1 MGVSCGCNYP
11 NCPLKTKAL
20 KVKANLLFFSSY
32 LQQSKSLL
40 KHNMSI
46 PTVGIPES
54 CTINSERTIAGTAAK
69 TEKRTAHVPKKVS
82 TQQQFNNFDI
92 VFIF

>member
-1 MGVSCGCNYP
+1 
-11 NCPLKTKAL
+11 
-20 KVKANLLFFSSY
+20 
-32 LQQSKSLL
+32 
-40 KHNMSI
+40 MSI

-82 TQQQFNNFDI
+82 TQQQFDNFYI